1 MKIALLISTDGY
13 DQTLTRTVSNI
24 SQRYI
29 KHVGIIQG
37 ASDPNKYLDTYFN
50 NKKISFDYHILPNL
64 SDSYLYEEAITRRKI
79 RDFTILFK
87 KASELEDITH
97 CVVLTDDTLMF
108 SDKGVR
114 DLISTMKSY
123 DCDIACCKKEGK
135 ECISSD
141 KTDIQV
147 KHGIRG
153 GRVQDLTNSDFPSD
167 FFIIRK
173 DMATA
178 FVEMPCVN
186 KWCIDQVLGEA
197 LLAANGL
204 PYIFSHSSTDEMY
217 IDGIVTNYTKRF
229 FN

>member
-1 MKIALLISTDGY
+1 MHFLQFQGFLELCKNMVLHSTHKNAILSIY
-13 DQTLTRTVSNI
+13 RLSYKTVKTFMLFCI
-24 SQRYI
+24 LFLFI
-29 KHVGIIQG
+29 
-37 ASDPNKYLDTYFN
+37 
-50 NKKISFDYHILPNL
+50 ILPN
-64 SDSYLYEEAITRRKI
+64 EQNIEIIEIETC
-79 RDFTILFK
+79 T
-87 KASELEDITH
+87 
-97 CVVLTDDTLMF
+97 F
-108 SDKGVR
+108 SK
-114 DLISTMKSY
+114 
-123 DCDIACCKKEGK
+123 
-135 ECISSD
+135 
-141 KTDIQV
+141 
-147 KHGIRG
+147 
-153 GRVQDLTNSDFPSD
+153 NFPSD